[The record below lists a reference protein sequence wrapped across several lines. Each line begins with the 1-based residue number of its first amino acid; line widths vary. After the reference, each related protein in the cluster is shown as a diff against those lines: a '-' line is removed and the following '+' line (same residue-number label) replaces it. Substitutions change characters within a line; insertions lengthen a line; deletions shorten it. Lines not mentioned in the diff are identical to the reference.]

1 MEMIKILLVDDE
13 EGLTRLMKLNLEQT
27 GKFTVRTENR
37 GSAALAAAKAF
48 RPDLV
53 ILDIIMPDMEGSDV
67 MRQFKQDAS
76 LKNVPVL
83 FLTATVMKGEGNL
96 ASSGAG
102 GYTFVAKPV
111 TAAELIAEIEKK
123 LA

>member
-1 MEMIKILLVDDE
+1 MEMKKILLVDDE

-37 GSAALAAAKAF
+37 GTHALAAAKAF

-53 ILDIIMPDMEGSDV
+53 ILDVIMPDMEGSDV
-67 MRQFKQDAS
+67 MRQFKQDPS
-76 LKNVPVL
+76 LMHVPVI

-102 GYTFVAKPV
+102 GYTFVPKPV
-111 TAAELIAEIEKK
+111 TAAELIAEIEQK